1 MSKEHDDPLLSA
13 LISLCKVM
21 QVPKTAD
28 ALVSGLP
35 LADNRLTPE
44 YFPRAAERAGLSA
57 GLIKRPLSKL
67 SNLVLPA
74 VRYCQVN

>member
-1 MSKEHDDPLLSA
+1 MSIEHDDPLLSA

-21 QVPKTAD
+21 HVPKNED

-35 LADNRLTPE
+35 LVDNCLTPE

-57 GLIKRPLSKL
+57 GLVKRQLSKI
-67 SNLVLPA
+67 SNLVCYPQSC
-74 VRYCQVN
+74 Y